1 MKIRRVTTIDVQEG
15 KSKQAWEWAIRIAAY
30 HIEDFDV
37 EIDVLE
43 QIYAP
48 GRSVIWTQEYESL
61 AAFEAWRD
69 NALADAGHQS
79 LMTEAAEQGLFS
91 FSTTKEE
98 LLRIRSGS

>member
-1 MKIRRVTTIDVQEG
+1 MKTRRVTTIDVQEG
-15 KSKQAWEWAIRIAAY
+15 KGKQAWEWAIKIATY
-30 HIEDFDV
+30 HIENFDV

-48 GRSVIWTQEYESL
+48 GKCIIWTQDYESL
-61 AAFEAWRD
+61 AAFEAWREK
-69 NALADAGHQS
+69 ALADAGHQS

-91 FSTTKEE
+91 FSSSREE